1 MDFSVFGILWAL
13 IERACLV
20 LVVFLVLFHI
30 KYFKRMAE
38 QKLNILDR
46 MILAVL
52 FGCFALYG
60 TYSGIQTSGAIA
72 NIRNVGPIMG
82 GLIGGPWVGLGAG
95 LIGGIHRY
103 LMGGFTALP
112 CALGTILSGLMAG
125 LLLLLCKGKIGIW
138 KPTFF
143 AFLMETAD
151 MSLLLLIAQPFD
163 NALKLVSII
172 AAPMILANTFS
183 IAVFA
188 FLLRD
193 MRPAPDQGATT
204 YK

>member
-1 MDFSVFGILWAL
+1 MDLSVFGILWAL

-30 KYFKRMAE
+30 KFFKRMAG
-38 QKLNILDR
+38 QKLNVLDQF
-46 MILAVL
+46 ILAAL
-52 FGCFALYG
+52 FGCIALYG

-72 NIRNVGPIMG
+72 NIRNVGPVMG
-82 GLIGGPWVGLGAG
+82 GLLGGPLVGMGAG

-112 CALGTILSGLMAG
+112 CAIGTILSGLIAG
-125 LLLLLCKGKIGIW
+125 LLCTLWKGKIGVW
-138 KPTFF
+138 KPALF

-151 MSLLLLIAQPFD
+151 MLLLLSIAQPFD

-172 AAPMILANTFS
+172 AAPMILANTFA

-193 MRPAPDQGATT
+193 MKSAPDSGDNI
-204 YK
+204 

>member
-1 MDFSVFGILWAL
+1 MDLSVFGILWAL

-20 LVVFLVLFHI
+20 LVVFLLLFHL
-30 KYFKRMAE
+30 KFFKRMVE
-38 QKLNILDR
+38 QKLNTLDQLILS
-46 MILAVL
+46 VL

-72 NIRNVGPIMG
+72 NIRNVGPVMG
-82 GLIGGPWVGLGAG
+82 GLLGGPLVGLGAG

-112 CALGTILSGLMAG
+112 CAIGSILSGLIAG
-125 LLLLLCKGKIGIW
+125 VLFIFWKGKIGVW
-138 KPTFF
+138 KPTLF
-143 AFLMETAD
+143 AFLMEIAD
-151 MSLLLLIAQPFD
+151 MLLLLLIAQPFD

-172 AAPMILANTFS
+172 ADPMILANTFA
-183 IAVFA
+183 IAVLA

-193 MRPAPDQGATT
+193 MKSEQTQGN
-204 YK
+204 KI

>member
-1 MDFSVFGILWAL
+1 MDLSVFGILWAL

-20 LVVFLVLFHI
+20 LVVFLLLFHL
-30 KYFKRMAE
+30 KFFKRMVE
-38 QKLNILDR
+38 QKLNTLDQLILS
-46 MILAVL
+46 VL

-72 NIRNVGPIMG
+72 NIRNVGPVMG
-82 GLIGGPWVGLGAG
+82 GLLGGPLVGLGAG

-112 CALGTILSGLMAG
+112 CAIGSILSGLIAG
-125 LLLLLCKGKIGIW
+125 VLFIFWKGKIGVW
-138 KPTFF
+138 KPTLF
-143 AFLMETAD
+143 AFLMEIAD
-151 MSLLLLIAQPFD
+151 MLLLLLIAQPFD

-172 AAPMILANTFS
+172 AAPMILANTFA

-193 MRPAPDQGATT
+193 MKSEQTQGN
-204 YK
+204 KI

>member
-1 MDFSVFGILWAL
+1 MDFSIFGILWAL
-13 IERACLV
+13 IERACLI

-30 KYFKRMAE
+30 KFFKRMTE
-38 QKLNILDR
+38 QNLNLLDQF
-46 MILAVL
+46 ILAVL

-82 GLIGGPWVGLGAG
+82 GLIGGPWAGLGAG
-95 LIGGIHRY
+95 LIGGVHRY

-125 LLLLLCKGKIGIW
+125 LLLMLCKGKIGIW
-138 KPTFF
+138 KPTLF
-143 AFLMETAD
+143 AFSMETAD
-151 MSLLLLIAQPFD
+151 MSLILLIAQPSD
-163 NALKLVSII
+163 SALKLVSII
-172 AAPMILANTFS
+172 AAPMILANTFA

-193 MRPAPDQGATT
+193 MRPAPGQGDSI
-204 YK
+204 

>member
-30 KYFKRMAE
+30 KFFKRMAE
-38 QKLNILDR
+38 QKLNVLDKF
-46 MILAVL
+46 ILAVL

-82 GLIGGPWVGLGAG
+82 GLLGGPLVGLGAG

-103 LMGGFTALP
+103 LIGGFTALP

-125 LLLLLCKGKIGIW
+125 LLLMLCKGKIGIW
-138 KPTFF
+138 KPTLF

-151 MSLLLLIAQPFD
+151 MSLLLSIAQPFD
-163 NALKLVSII
+163 SALKLVSII
-172 AAPMILANTFS
+172 AAPMILANTFA

-193 MRPAPDQGATT
+193 MKPAPWHGR
-204 YK
+204 

>member
-1 MDFSVFGILWAL
+1 MDLSVFGILWAL

-20 LVVFLVLFHI
+20 LVVFLLLFHL
-30 KYFKRMAE
+30 KFFKRMVE
-38 QKLNILDR
+38 QKLNILDQL
-46 MILAVL
+46 ILSVL

-72 NIRNVGPIMG
+72 NIRNVGPVMG
-82 GLIGGPWVGLGAG
+82 GLLGGPLVGLGAG

-112 CALGTILSGLMAG
+112 CAIGSILSGLIAG
-125 LLLLLCKGKIGIW
+125 VLFIFWKGKIGVW
-138 KPTFF
+138 KPTLF
-143 AFLMETAD
+143 AFLMEIAD
-151 MSLLLLIAQPFD
+151 MLLLLLVAKPFD
-163 NALKLVSII
+163 NALKLVGII
-172 AAPMILANTFS
+172 AAPMILANTFA

-193 MRPAPDQGATT
+193 MKSEQTQGN
-204 YK
+204 KI

>member
-13 IERACLV
+13 IERTCLV
-20 LVVFLVLFHI
+20 LVLFLVLFHL
-30 KYFKRMAE
+30 KFFKRMAA
-38 QKLNILDR
+38 QKLNALDQLV
-46 MILAVL
+46 LAVM
-52 FGCFALYG
+52 FGLFALYG

-82 GLIGGPWVGLGAG
+82 GLLGGPLVGLGAG

-112 CALGTILSGLMAG
+112 CAIGTILSGLLAG
-125 LLLLLCKGKIGIW
+125 LLLILCKGKTGVW
-138 KPTFF
+138 KPALF

-151 MSLLLLIAQPFD
+151 MSLLLLIAQPFE

-172 AAPMILANTFS
+172 AAPMILADTFA

-193 MRPAPDQGATT
+193 LKTPQGRDSNI
-204 YK
+204 

>member
-20 LVVFLVLFHI
+20 LVIFLVLFHL
-30 KYFKRMAE
+30 KFFKRMAS
-38 QKLNILDR
+38 QKLNVLDQLV
-46 MILAVL
+46 LAVL
-52 FGCFALYG
+52 FAFFALYG

-82 GLIGGPWVGLGAG
+82 GLLGGPLVGLGAG

-112 CALGTILSGLMAG
+112 CAIGTILSGLLAG
-125 LLLLLCKGKIGIW
+125 LLLMLCKGKTGIW
-138 KPTFF
+138 KPALF

-151 MSLLLLIAQPFD
+151 MSLLLLIAQPFE

-172 AAPMILANTFS
+172 AAPMILANTFA
-183 IAVFA
+183 ITVFA

-193 MRPAPDQGATT
+193 LKTAPGRDSDI
-204 YK
+204 

>member
-1 MDFSVFGILWAL
+1 MDLSVFGILWAL

-20 LVVFLVLFHI
+20 LVVFLLLFHL
-30 KYFKRMAE
+30 KFFKRMVE
-38 QKLNILDR
+38 QKLNILDQL
-46 MILAVL
+46 ILAVL

-72 NIRNVGPIMG
+72 NIRNVGPVMG
-82 GLIGGPWVGLGAG
+82 GLLGGPLVGLGAG

-112 CALGTILSGLMAG
+112 CAIGSILSGLIAG
-125 LLLLLCKGKIGIW
+125 VLFIFWKGKIGVW
-138 KPTFF
+138 KPTLF
-143 AFLMETAD
+143 AFLMEIAD
-151 MSLLLLIAQPFD
+151 MLLLLFIAQPFD

-172 AAPMILANTFS
+172 AAPMILANTFA

-193 MRPAPDQGATT
+193 MKSEQTQGN
-204 YK
+204 KI

>member
-13 IERACLV
+13 IERACLL

-30 KYFKRMAE
+30 KFFKRMAE
-38 QKLNILDR
+38 QKLNVLDQF
-46 MILAVL
+46 ILAVL

-82 GLIGGPWVGLGAG
+82 GLIGGPWMGLGAG
-95 LIGGIHRY
+95 LIGGSN
-103 LMGGFTALP
+103 L
-112 CALGTILSGLMAG
+112 
-125 LLLLLCKGKIGIW
+125 GIW
-138 KPTFF
+138 KPTIF

-151 MSLLLLIAQPFD
+151 MSLLLLIAQPSSS
-163 NALKLVSII
+163 ALKLVSII
-172 AAPMILANTFS
+172 AAPMILANTFA

-193 MRPAPDQGATT
+193 MKPAPWHGR
-204 YK
+204 

>member
-1 MDFSVFGILWAL
+1 MDLSLFGIFWAL

-20 LVVFLVLFHI
+20 LVVFLVLFHL
-30 KYFKRMAE
+30 KFFKRMAA
-38 QKLNILDR
+38 QNLNVLDQLV
-46 MILAVL
+46 LAVL
-52 FGCFALYG
+52 FGLFALYG

-82 GLIGGPWVGLGAG
+82 GLLGGPLVGLGAG

-112 CALGTILSGLMAG
+112 CAIGTILSGLMAG
-125 LLLLLCKGKIGIW
+125 LLLILCKGKTGIW
-138 KPTFF
+138 KPVLF

-151 MSLLLLIAQPFD
+151 MSLLLLMAQPFE
-163 NALKLVSII
+163 NALKLVGII
-172 AAPMILANTFS
+172 AAPMILANTFA
-183 IAVFA
+183 ITVFA

-193 MRPAPDQGATT
+193 LKTAPGRDSNI
-204 YK
+204 

>member
-13 IERACLV
+13 IERACLL

-30 KYFKRMAE
+30 KFFKRMAE
-38 QKLNILDR
+38 QKLNVLDQF
-46 MILAVL
+46 ILAVL
-52 FGCFALYG
+52 FGYFALYG

-82 GLIGGPWVGLGAG
+82 GLLGGPLVGLGAG

-103 LMGGFTALP
+103 LIGGFTALP

-125 LLLLLCKGKIGIW
+125 LLLMLCKGKIGIW
-138 KPTFF
+138 KPTIF

-151 MSLLLLIAQPFD
+151 MSLLLSIAQPFD
-163 NALKLVSII
+163 SALKLVSII
-172 AAPMILANTFS
+172 AAPMILANTFA

-193 MRPAPDQGATT
+193 MKSTPDSVQ
-204 YK
+204 

>member
-20 LVVFLVLFHI
+20 LVIFLVLFHL
-30 KYFKRMAE
+30 KFFKRMAS
-38 QKLNILDR
+38 QKLNVLDQLF
-46 MILAVL
+46 LAVL
-52 FGCFALYG
+52 FGFFALYG

-82 GLIGGPWVGLGAG
+82 GLLGGPLVGLGAG

-112 CALGTILSGLMAG
+112 CAIGTILSGLLAG
-125 LLLLLCKGKIGIW
+125 LLLMLCKGKTGIW
-138 KPTFF
+138 KPALF

-151 MSLLLLIAQPFD
+151 MSLLLLIAQPFE

-172 AAPMILANTFS
+172 AAPMILANTFA
-183 IAVFA
+183 ITVFA

-193 MRPAPDQGATT
+193 LKTAPGRDSDI
-204 YK
+204 

>member
-20 LVVFLVLFHI
+20 LVIFLVLFHL
-30 KYFKRMAE
+30 KFFKRMAT
-38 QKLNILDR
+38 QKLNVLDQLV
-46 MILAVL
+46 LAVL
-52 FGCFALYG
+52 FGFFALYG
-60 TYSGIQTSGAIA
+60 TYSGIHTSGAIA

-82 GLIGGPWVGLGAG
+82 GLLGGPLVGLGAG

-112 CALGTILSGLMAG
+112 CAIGTIFSGLLAG
-125 LLLLLCKGKIGIW
+125 LLLILCKGKTGIW
-138 KPTFF
+138 KPALF

-151 MSLLLLIAQPFD
+151 MSLLLLIAQPFE

-172 AAPMILANTFS
+172 AAPMILANTFA
-183 IAVFA
+183 ITVFA

-193 MRPAPDQGATT
+193 LKTAPGRDSNI
-204 YK
+204 

>member
-30 KYFKRMAE
+30 KFFKRMAE
-38 QKLNILDR
+38 QKLNVLDQF
-46 MILAVL
+46 ILAVL

-82 GLIGGPWVGLGAG
+82 GLLGGPWVGLGAG

-103 LMGGFTALP
+103 LIGGFTALP
-112 CALGTILSGLMAG
+112 CAIGTILSGLMAG
-125 LLLLLCKGKIGIW
+125 LLLMLCKGKIGIW
-138 KPTFF
+138 KPTLF

-163 NALKLVSII
+163 SALKLVSII
-172 AAPMILANTFS
+172 AAPMILANTFA

-193 MRPAPDQGATT
+193 MKPAPWHGR
-204 YK
+204 

>member
-1 MDFSVFGILWAL
+1 MDLSVFGILWAL

-20 LVVFLVLFHI
+20 LVVFLVLFHL
-30 KYFKRMAE
+30 KFFKRMAG
-38 QKLNILDR
+38 QKLNILDQL
-46 MILAVL
+46 ILSVL

-82 GLIGGPWVGLGAG
+82 GLLGGPWVGLGAG
-95 LIGGIHRY
+95 LIGGVHRY

-112 CALGTILSGLMAG
+112 CAVGTILSGLFPGM
-125 LLLLLCKGKIGIW
+125 LLIFWRGKIGIW
-138 KPTFF
+138 KPALF
-143 AFLMETAD
+143 ALLMETAD
-151 MSLLLLIAQPFD
+151 MALLLLIAKPFD
-163 NALKLVSII
+163 NALKLVGVI
-172 AAPMILANTFS
+172 AAPMILANTFA

-193 MRPAPDQGATT
+193 LKPAQDQDSNI
-204 YK
+204 

>member
-30 KYFKRMAE
+30 KFFKRMAE
-38 QKLNILDR
+38 QKLNVLDKF
-46 MILAVL
+46 ILAVL

-82 GLIGGPWVGLGAG
+82 GLLGGPLVGLGAG

-103 LMGGFTALP
+103 LIGGFTALP

-125 LLLLLCKGKIGIW
+125 LLLMLCKGKIGIW
-138 KPTFF
+138 KPTLF

-151 MSLLLLIAQPFD
+151 MSLLLSIAQPFD
-163 NALKLVSII
+163 SALKLVSII
-172 AAPMILANTFS
+172 AAPMILANTFA

-193 MRPAPDQGATT
+193 MKPAPWHGQ
-204 YK
+204 

>member
-1 MDFSVFGILWAL
+1 MDLSVFGILWAL

-20 LVVFLVLFHI
+20 LVVFLVLFHL
-30 KYFKRMAE
+30 KFFKRMGE
-38 QKLNILDR
+38 RKLTFVDQLILS
-46 MILAVL
+46 VL
-52 FGCFALYG
+52 FGCMALYG

-82 GLIGGPWVGLGAG
+82 GLWGGPLVGLGAG

-112 CALGTILSGLMAG
+112 CAIGTILSGLIAG
-125 LLLLLCKGKIGIW
+125 LLPIFWKGRMGIW
-138 KPTFF
+138 KPALF
-143 AFLMETAD
+143 AFIMETAD
-151 MSLLLLIAQPFD
+151 MLMLLLIAQPFE

-172 AAPMILANTFS
+172 AIPMILANTFA
-183 IAVFA
+183 ITVFA

-193 MRPAPDQGATT
+193 MKPGRVQDNNI
-204 YK
+204 

>member
-1 MDFSVFGILWAL
+1 MDLSIFGILWAL

-20 LVVFLVLFHI
+20 LVVFLVLFHL
-30 KYFKRMAE
+30 KFFKRMAE
-38 QKLNILDR
+38 KKLNILDQL
-46 MILAVL
+46 ILSVL

-82 GLIGGPWVGLGAG
+82 GLLGGPWVGLGAG

-112 CALGTILSGLMAG
+112 CAIGTILSGLIAG
-125 LLLLLCKGKIGIW
+125 ILPIFWKRKIGIW
-138 KPTFF
+138 KPALF
-143 AFLMETAD
+143 ALLMETAD
-151 MSLLLLIAQPFD
+151 MSLLLLVAQPFD
-163 NALKLVSII
+163 KALKLVSII
-172 AAPMILANTFS
+172 AVPMILANTFA

-188 FLLRD
+188 LLLRD
-193 MRPAPDQGATT
+193 LKAAPDQGGNI
-204 YK
+204 